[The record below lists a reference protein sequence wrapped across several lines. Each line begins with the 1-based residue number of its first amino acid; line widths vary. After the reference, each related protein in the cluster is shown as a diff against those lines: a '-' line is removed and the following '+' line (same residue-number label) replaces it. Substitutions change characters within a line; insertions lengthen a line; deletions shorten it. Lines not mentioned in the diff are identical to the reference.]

1 MKRARGTGRRAR
13 YDPVTLSVHW
23 NRLISIVDEAS
34 AALLRT
40 AFSRIV
46 TDAHDFTCCLFDQDG
61 EMITQPTQ
69 GVPSFIGSLASA
81 VKHFTRAFPP
91 KDLSPGDSLLTND
104 PWIGTSQL
112 NDMHLVSPIFYKGR
126 IVGYAANIAHAA
138 DIGGRVLSADAREL
152 FEEGLRLPICKLIE
166 GGRPNKTIFDVI
178 RSNVRVPDIVVGD
191 LMAQEAANTV
201 MARRVVELLRE
212 EGLPDLRDLSLE
224 ILTRSEAAMKAAIR
238 QIPDGTYTSRVEI
251 DGFDQALEI
260 QTRIDV
266 RGDRFE
272 VDFSGTSPQQNKGI
286 NCCFNYAYAEAIYP
300 LICISG
306 PSSPINTG
314 MLRPIRASAPPGTI
328 VSAQHPAPLGGRL
341 LVSMYIQCGVF
352 RALADALPD
361 RVLADCAA
369 PAWTPVIHG
378 INQYGQRFV
387 DIVFLNGGLGA
398 RASRDGV
405 DVLSFPATTSGT
417 LVELFENEKP
427 LFIERRELAADTA
440 GAGKYR
446 GGAGLHLLI
455 RSESEKPITVGLR
468 ADRLN
473 HPALG
478 LFGGK
483 PAAPGI
489 VQLNGK
495 PQHPKQ
501 TIVIQKGDLLEF
513 RTPGGGGY
521 GDPAQRDRQ
530 QVREDREGG
539 LVSADRAAK
548 DYGLKGSKGE

>member
-1 MKRARGTGRRAR
+1 MKRARTSAPRRR
-13 YDPVTLSVHW
+13 YDPITLSVHW
-23 NRLISIVDEAS
+23 HRLISIVDEAS

-46 TDAHDFTCCLFDQDG
+46 TDAYDFTCCLFDENG

-69 GVPSFIGSLASA
+69 GVPSFIGSLATA
-81 VKHFTRAFPP
+81 VKHFLRAFPP
-91 KDLSPGDSLLTND
+91 NTLRPGDSLLTND

-112 NDMHLVSPIFYKGR
+112 NDMHLVSPIFHRGR

-138 DIGGRVLSADAREL
+138 DVGGRVLSADAREL
-152 FEEGLRLPICKLIE
+152 FEEGIRLPICKLIE
-166 GGRPNKTIFDVI
+166 AGKPSKIIFDLI
-178 RSNVRVPDIVVGD
+178 RANVRVPDIVIGD

-212 EGLPDLRDLSLE
+212 EGMTDLRALSHEILSL
-224 ILTRSEAAMKAAIR
+224 SEAAMRGAIR
-238 QIPDGTYTSRVEI
+238 DIADGTYESRVEI
-251 DGFDQALEI
+251 DGFDNHLE
-260 QTRIDV
+260 V
-266 RGDRFE
+266 RTKVVVKADTFE
-272 VDFSGTSPQQNKGI
+272 VDFTGTSPQQNKGI
-286 NCCFNYAYAEAIYP
+286 NCCFNYAFAEAIYP

-306 PSSPINTG
+306 PASPINAG

-341 LVSMYIQCGVF
+341 LVSMYIQCAVF
-352 RALADALPD
+352 RALAEVLPD

-369 PAWTPVIHG
+369 PAWTPVVHG

-387 DIVFLNGGLGA
+387 DIVFLNGGFGA
-398 RASRDGV
+398 RAGKDGV

-440 GAGKYR
+440 GPGTHR
-446 GGAGLHLLI
+446 GGCGLHLVL
-455 RSESEKPITVGLR
+455 RSESDRPITVGLR
-468 ADRLN
+468 ADRLD

-483 PAAPGI
+483 AAAPGI

-495 PQHPKQ
+495 RQHPKQ
-501 TIVIQKGDLLEF
+501 TIVLNRDDVLQF

-521 GDPAQRDRQ
+521 GDPVRRDRTRL
-530 QVREDREGG
+530 REEVLGG
-539 LVSADRAAK
+539 LVSAECAATE
-548 DYGLKGSKGE
+548 YGLKT